1 MMLAPV
7 AQRLHLADVAL
18 NTAPIPKLILLALA
32 VASVAA
38 VAVCLG
44 KLASGPRM
52 SGGSA
57 FLSGLRFG
65 GPLAGLL
72 GAALT
77 GLHMAVG
84 AANTTGDV
92 PASLLARGY
101 AEIMLLMVFGF
112 FTGAVAVIAN
122 WAVESRIDRSV
133 LKA

>member
-1 MMLAPV
+1 MIGV
-7 AQRLHLADVAL
+7 VI
-18 NTAPIPKLILLALA
+18 NTAPIPKLIILALA
-32 VASVAA
+32 LASITA
-38 VAVCLG
+38 VVVCIG
-44 KLASGPRM
+44 KLASGPKM

-57 FLSGLRFG
+57 YLSGLRFG

-77 GLHMAVG
+77 GFHMAVG
-84 AANTTGDV
+84 TANMAGAV
-92 PASLLARGY
+92 PANILARGY

-112 FTGAVAVIAN
+112 FTGALAVVAN

>member
-1 MMLAPV
+1 MTPVPV
-7 AQRLHLADVAL
+7 ADRLSMIGVAM
-18 NTAPIPKLILLALA
+18 NAPPVPKLIILALA
-32 VASVAA
+32 IASVAA
-38 VAVCLG
+38 VIVCIG
-44 KLASGPRM
+44 KLASGPRV

-65 GPLAGLL
+65 GPLAGLF

-77 GLHMAVG
+77 GLNIAIG
-84 AANTTGDV
+84 TANAAG
-92 PASLLARGY
+92 PAPANILARGY

>member
-1 MMLAPV
+1 MSPVPV
-7 AQRLHLADVAL
+7 AERLTMSGVVMSAP
-18 NTAPIPKLILLALA
+18 PIPKLIILLLILS
-32 VASVAA
+32 SVAA
-38 VAVCLG
+38 VVVCAR

-84 AANTTGDV
+84 TANMAGAV
-92 PASLLARGY
+92 PANILARGY

-112 FTGAVAVIAN
+112 FTGALAVVAN

>member
-1 MMLAPV
+1 MTPVPV
-7 AQRLHLADVAL
+7 AERLSMIGVAM
-18 NTAPIPKLILLALA
+18 NATPVPKLIILALA
-32 VASVAA
+32 VSSVAA
-38 VAVCLG
+38 VVVCVG
-44 KLASGPRM
+44 KLTSGPRV

-65 GPLAGLL
+65 GPLAGLF

-77 GLHMAVG
+77 GLQMAIGTANSAG
-84 AANTTGDV
+84 ALPAN
-92 PASLLARGY
+92 LLARGY
-101 AEIMLLMVFGF
+101 AEIMMLMVFGF

>member
-1 MMLAPV
+1 MLVPV
-7 AQRLHLADVAL
+7 GQRLSLAEVAM
-18 NTAPIPKLILLALA
+18 NAPPVPKLIIAALAL
-32 VASVAA
+32 ASVAA
-38 VAVCLG
+38 VVVCIG

-65 GPLAGLL
+65 GPLAGLF

-77 GLHMAVG
+77 GLQMAMG
-84 AANTTGDV
+84 AANTAGPV
-92 PASLLARGY
+92 PASLLAHGY
-101 AEIMLLMVFGF
+101 AQIMLLLVFGF